1 MTLFIAALIA
11 GFLTVLSPCVLPVL
25 PIILGSSTQ
34 SKSKKDLVVIIVSLA
49 VSIFVFTFLLRTSI
63 QFLPIL
69 SDLGNRFWVVLSGLI
84 IALFGVVTIFPSLWN
99 KIDQTFGLNN
109 QSHELLE
116 KSKENHSPWQKVL
129 LGASL
134 GPVFTSC
141 SPTYFVILGLVT
153 SSDYVQG
160 ISLLVVYLLGLSIF
174 LYIIGLLGFK
184 ATKKF
189 GILADPNSLVRKSLG
204 LLFVILGVGVVLGW
218 DKVLETW
225 LLDQGVY
232 NGFAELEANLLQ

>member
-1 MTLFIAALIA
+1 MTLFIAALLA

-25 PIILGSSTQ
+25 PIILGGSAT
-34 SKSKKDLVVIIVSLA
+34 SKSKKDLLVIVLSLSA
-49 VSIFVFTFLLRTSI
+49 SIFIFTFLLRTSI

-69 SDLGNRFWVVLSGLI
+69 SELGNRFWVVLSGLI
-84 IALFGVVTIFPSLWN
+84 ISIFGVVTIFPKLWDT
-99 KIDQTFGLNN
+99 IDQKLGLNN

-116 KSKENHSPWQKVL
+116 KSKENHSKWQKVL

-153 SSDYVQG
+153 SSNYTQG
-160 ISLLVVYLLGLSIF
+160 ISLLLVYLLGLSIF
-174 LYIIGLLGFK
+174 LYVIGLVGFK

-189 GILADPNSLVRKSLG
+189 RLLADPKSKVRKA
-204 LLFVILGVGVVLGW
+204 LGVLFLLLGIGIILGW

-225 LLDQGVY
+225 LLDLGIY
-232 NGFAELEANLLQ
+232 DNFSTIETNLLP